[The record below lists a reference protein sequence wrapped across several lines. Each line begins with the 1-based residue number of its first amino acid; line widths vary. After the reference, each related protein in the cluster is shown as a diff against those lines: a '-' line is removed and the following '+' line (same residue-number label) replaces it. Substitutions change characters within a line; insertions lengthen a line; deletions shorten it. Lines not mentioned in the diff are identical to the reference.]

1 MEEFF
6 LKDEYIKLGQLLKAT
21 GMVGS
26 GVDAKIVIQEG
37 MVTVN
42 GKVCL
47 MRGKKI
53 VSGDVVAFEGETV
66 KVV

>member
-1 MEEFF
+1 MNEFY
-6 LKDEYIKLGQLLKAT
+6 LKDEFIKLGQLLKAT

-53 VSGDVVAFEGETV
+53 VSGDVVAFDGDMV
-66 KVV
+66 KVI